1 MNKPPSHSDLDLRPG
16 QLLEGKYRVE
26 RILGAGG
33 MGVVV
38 AAHHMQL
45 DEKVAIKFLHPRAV
59 RDQEAMARFL
69 REARAAVKIKS
80 EHVARVLDVG
90 SLSSGEPFMV
100 MEYLEGT
107 DLAKQIRRTGALPV
121 SQAVDFV
128 LQTCDAIAN
137 AHAIGIVHR
146 DLKPANLFCIRA
158 SDRSLSIKV
167 LDFGISKL
175 TQEAAMRTP
184 DGVLTSTQAVMGSP
198 HYMSPEQM
206 QSSKA
211 VDARADIWSL
221 GAILFEL
228 LTGRVPFDAATVPE
242 LVIKIVTQPAPS
254 VRSLSPDVPEG
265 LAAIVS
271 RCLEKDRERRYANV
285 GLFARALIEFAPA
298 HARPLI
304 DRIDRVVRF
313 ASAPGVQ
320 GNPPPAENTTEPMG
334 DPLTEA
340 PWGRTSRE
348 KNEKRGTTTRRT
360 VALSAAGV
368 LLVGLVGAL
377 PLIRRAASVR
387 HEPTMGSAPTASGIP
402 EPPLAAAPPSIT
414 AVAPSASASAAPAPV
429 VSPTPLDSVATTLA
443 PSASTPP
450 PPPPRPARPVAP
462 AQPPPRP
469 KSNVYNE
476 M

>member
-1 MNKPPSHSDLDLRPG
+1 MDKPPSHSDLDLRPG
-16 QLLEGKYRVE
+16 QLLEGKYRIE

-38 AAHHMQL
+38 AAHHVQL
-45 DEKVAIKFLHPRAV
+45 DERVAIKFLHPRAV

-90 SLSSGEPFMV
+90 SLSSGEPYMV
-100 MEYLEGT
+100 MEYLEGS
-107 DLAKQIRRTGALPV
+107 DLSKQIRAHGALAV
-121 SQAVDFV
+121 SQAVVFV
-128 LQTCDAIAN
+128 LQACDAIAN

-146 DLKPANLFCIRA
+146 DLKPANLFCTRT
-158 SDRSLSIKV
+158 SDGLPSVKV

-175 TQEAAMRTP
+175 TQEAAMAAP
-184 DGVLTSTQAVMGSP
+184 DHVLTSTAAVMGSP
-198 HYMSPEQM
+198 FYMSPEQM

-211 VDARADIWSL
+211 VDVRTDIWSL
-221 GAILFEL
+221 GTILFEL

-254 VRSLSPDVPEG
+254 VRSFSPDVPEG
-265 LAAIVS
+265 LAAVVA

-285 GLFARALIEFAPA
+285 ALFARALIEFAPA
-298 HARPLI
+298 HVRPLI
-304 DRIDRVVRF
+304 ERIDRVVRF
-313 ASAPGVQ
+313 AGAPGVSA
-320 GNPPPAENTTEPMG
+320 NPPPPPENTTEPMR

-340 PWGRTSRE
+340 PWGRTSHE
-348 KNEKRGTTTRRT
+348 KNEKKGTTTRRT
-360 VALSAAGV
+360 VALSASVA
-368 LLVGLVGAL
+368 LLVGLAAAI
-377 PLIRRAASVR
+377 PFIRRAASVT
-387 HEPTMGSAPTASGIP
+387 HEPAMGSAPTTSSAP
-402 EPPLAAAPPSIT
+402 EPPLAAPSASMIR
-414 AVAPSASASAAPAPV
+414 VAPSASASAAPV
-429 VSPTPLDSVATTLA
+429 VSLTPLDSVATPPA
-443 PSASTPP
+443 PSVSTPP

-462 AQPPPRP
+462 SQTPPRP